1 MKGQGVATF
10 KKNTAARQ
18 PFRILF
24 RSDLLESFNLLS
36 VNELRTVIRECILNK
51 RESQKKLYNS
61 FYSYGMSICDR
72 YTKREEDSIEVF
84 NDAFLKIFKEIHR
97 FKPSYTDE
105 VSSFKGWVR
114 KIMIHTAIDYNRKH
128 HKHAFTSDMD
138 KTIIYIPAGGEDALD
153 MISYDE
159 IIIAIRELS
168 PAYRTVLN
176 MFIIDGLSHEEI
188 SNHLQIAVGT
198 SKSNLSKAKQQLQKI
213 LKKDNLTPKAKN
225 VG

>member
-1 MKGQGVATF
+1 
-10 KKNTAARQ
+10 
-18 PFRILF
+18 
-24 RSDLLESFNLLS
+24 
-36 VNELRTVIRECILNK
+36 
-51 RESQKKLYNS
+51 
-61 FYSYGMSICDR
+61 MSICDR
-72 YTKREEDSIEVF
+72 YTKREEDAIEVF

-128 HKHAFTSDMD
+128 HKHAFTADID
-138 KTIIYIPAGGEDALD
+138 KSIIYIPAGGEDALD

-159 IIIAIRELS
+159 IIMAIRELS
-168 PAYRTVLN
+168 PAYSTVLN

-188 SNHLQIAVGT
+188 STHLQIAVGT
-198 SKSNLSKAKQQLQKI
+198 SKSNLSKAKQQLQKL
-213 LKKDNLTPKAKN
+213 LKKDNLTREAKN